1 MKDGWI
7 KIHRKFLD
15 WEWFDKP
22 EMVKFFL
29 TILFMANYEDK
40 KWCGITVKRGQF
52 ITSRGS
58 LSKIVGM
65 SERTVRTCIERLKS
79 TNEITT
85 QTTNRYT
92 LITICKYEQYQQ
104 TGNENDQQNDQ
115 PTDQQATNKRPTND
129 QQTTTTKEIKEYKKD
144 KNIKKEKTP
153 PTPKGEQSEKKID
166 KIKFYLSVTPDEW
179 KLPVKNW
186 LEYKQTRGQ
195 LYKTEKT
202 FKTFL
207 KKVKDES
214 GDEVSNF
221 IEAVEQSIKNN
232 WSGVFPKQKEKPAF
246 ARHNN
251 TQKEY
256 EKF

>member
-1 MKDGWI
+1 MKTTI
-7 KIHRKFLD
+7 Q
-15 WEWFDKP
+15 
-22 EMVKFFL
+22 L
-29 TILFMANYEDK
+29 TNKL
-40 KWCGITVKRGQF
+40 
-52 ITSRGS
+52 
-58 LSKIVGM
+58 
-65 SERTVRTCIERLKS
+65 
-79 TNEITT
+79 
-85 QTTNRYT
+85 
-92 LITICKYEQYQQ
+92 
-104 TGNENDQQNDQ
+104 
-115 PTDQQATNKRPTND
+115 TNKRPTND

-166 KIKFYLSVTPDEW
+166 KIDLYLSFVASDEW

-251 TQKEY
+251 NQKEY